1 MVRLPQ
7 AETEAVFR
15 KRLCCL
21 LGEQWGEL
29 YVRSARLYR
38 SYSHLEGSRSCS
50 DVQCNLSSVF
60 SLMDGKSCPGTG
72 LGKGWEAGDSCGTVQ
87 GESACFLL
95 DKW

>member
-1 MVRLPQ
+1 MDGESP
-7 AETEAVFR
+7 VFR
-15 KRLCCL
+15 GGCAV

-29 YVRSARLYR
+29 CQALRSC
-38 SYSHLEGSRSCS
+38 SPLEGARSCS

-60 SLMDGKSCPGTG
+60 SLMDGRSCPGNG

-87 GESACFLL
+87 RESACLLL